1 MSGRYSGYSGY
12 NFKRIYIEKA
22 LSVKLH
28 STENSVIE
36 CGFHYIGIFAYK
48 LIFKHCVCKEH
59 KADRSTGFCI
69 GGIGRKVIINAE
81 RFSDDGRAYTACNV
95 HSSACDAFPQPFA
108 SVIQGVIAAFCGKLC
123 HTGIKIYR
131 SYCVTRSV
139 ALRSYGLAALLLVV
153 RRRIVSPH

>member
-36 CGFHYIGIFAYK
+36 CGFYIGIFAYQ
-48 LIFKHCVCKEH
+48 LIFKHCVRKEH

-69 GGIGRKVIINAE
+69 GGIGRKVTVKSTLNLLNDSILP
-81 RFSDDGRAYTACNV
+81 CNV

-108 SVIQGVIAAFCGKLC
+108 SVIQTLSYHFAESCAMY
-123 HTGIKIYR
+123 GINA
-131 SYCVTRSV
+131 T
-139 ALRSYGLAALLLVV
+139 ALTA
-153 RRRIVSPH
+153 

>member
-48 LIFKHCVCKEH
+48 LILSIAFAKNIRPIEAQV
-59 KADRSTGFCI
+59 
-69 GGIGRKVIINAE
+69 
-81 RFSDDGRAYTACNV
+81 
-95 HSSACDAFPQPFA
+95 SA
-108 SVIQGVIAAFCGKLC
+108 
-123 HTGIKIYR
+123 
-131 SYCVTRSV
+131 
-139 ALRSYGLAALLLVV
+139 
-153 RRRIVSPH
+153 